1 MSAPWKCPQLQDSML
16 SPALSEPGIMPARTC
31 GRVDP
36 AGRPGA
42 LSPVRRGLGRHRGY
56 VNQALS
62 DVTVLDLGQ
71 VIAMPF
77 CTMLLADMGARVIK
91 VESRD
96 RGRERVSLGIKRKRN
111 GVEERVP
118 AAQYRDRNKLA
129 ITLELKTPKGVEL
142 FKELVKRSDVVTENF
157 SVGTLERLGLGYEDL
172 RQVKPDIVYASIT
185 AFGQHGPYAAQR
197 GYDMLAQALSGYMS
211 ITGFPDNPPTRSGQ
225 SISDYYAGMLCAFSI
240 VSALHYRN
248 RTGKGQ
254 HIDLALLDS
263 LVVALDNLGERYTV
277 GGEVLTRAGNVSFG
291 GSSSGV
297 YPTTDG
303 HVPIAAGASDAVW
316 RRVFAIIG
324 RSDLTLDA
332 GFATAA
338 ALRDPRDPGAAI
350 IHGRAAPPSKPEG
363 VRTPS
368 TGGVPAAPV
377 NNVAEMVA
385 DPQVQAREMFV
396 ELDHP
401 TYGRV
406 KTTGSP
412 LKMSKTPGRVR
423 SLAPMP
429 GEHNEDIFV
438 GMLGHTRDDLARWT
452 TEGVI

>member
-1 MSAPWKCPQLQDSML
+1 M
-16 SPALSEPGIMPARTC
+16 E
-31 GRVDP
+31 
-36 AGRPGA
+36 
-42 LSPVRRGLGRHRGY
+42 
-56 VNQALS
+56 QALS

-91 VESRD
+91 VESRE
-96 RGRERVSLGIKRKRN
+96 RGRERQSLGIKRKRG

-129 ITLELKTPKGVEL
+129 ITLELKTPRGVEL
-142 FKELVKRSDVVTENF
+142 FKELAKRSDVVTENF

-172 RQVKPDIVYASIT
+172 RRIKPDIVYASIT

-197 GYDMLAQALSGYMS
+197 GYDMLAQAISGYMS

-240 VSALHYRN
+240 VSAVHYRN

-254 HIDLALLDS
+254 RIDLALLDS

-303 HVPIAAGASDAVW
+303 HVAIAAGASDAVW
-316 RRVFAIIG
+316 RRFCEIIG
-324 RSDLTLDA
+324 RSDLT
-332 GFATAA
+332 
-338 ALRDPRDPGAAI
+338 RDPRFAAAAARRDRRDEVAAI
-350 IHGRAAPPSKPEG
+350 IQGWTEQRSKAAV
-363 VRTPS
+363 VRTLS

-401 TYGRV
+401 TYGKV
-406 KTTGSP
+406 KTTGTP
-412 LKMSKTPGRVR
+412 LKLSETPGRVR
-423 SLAPMP
+423 WLAPQP
-429 GEHNEDIFV
+429 GEHNEDVFV
-438 GMLGHTRDDLARWT
+438 GLLGYSRDDLARWRG
-452 TEGVI
+452 EGVI

>member
-1 MSAPWKCPQLQDSML
+1 M
-16 SPALSEPGIMPARTC
+16 
-31 GRVDP
+31 
-36 AGRPGA
+36 
-42 LSPVRRGLGRHRGY
+42 
-56 VNQALS
+56 NQALS

-91 VESRD
+91 VESRE

-129 ITLELKTPKGVEL
+129 VTLELKTPRGIEL
-142 FKELVKRSDVVTENF
+142 FKELVRHCDVVTENF
-157 SVGTLERLGLGYEDL
+157 SVGTLARLGLGYEDL
-172 RQVKPDIVYASIT
+172 KRGKPDIVYASIT

-197 GYDMLAQALSGYMS
+197 GYDMLAQAISGYMS
-211 ITGFPDNPPTRSGQ
+211 ITGFPDQPPTRSGQ

-240 VSALHYRN
+240 VSALHYRH

-254 HIDLALLDS
+254 RIDLALLDS
-263 LVVALDNLGERYTV
+263 LLVALDNLGERYTV

-297 YPTTDG
+297 YPTSDG
-303 HVPIAAGASDAVW
+303 HVAIAAGASDAVW
-316 RRVFAIIG
+316 RRFCEIIG
-324 RSDLTLDA
+324 RGDLTREPSLAADA
-332 GFATAA
+332 ARPGRRGYVATNIQGWTQQ
-338 ALRDPRDPGAAI
+338 R
-350 IHGRAAPPSKPEG
+350 SKAEV
-363 VRTPS
+363 VRTLS

-401 TYGRV
+401 TYGKV
-406 KTTGSP
+406 KTTGTP
-412 LKMSKTPGRVR
+412 LKLSETPGRVR
-423 SLAPMP
+423 WLAPQP
-429 GEHNEDIFV
+429 GEHNEDVFV
-438 GMLGHTRDDLARWT
+438 GLLGYSRDDLARWRG
-452 TEGVI
+452 EGVI

>member
-1 MSAPWKCPQLQDSML
+1 M
-16 SPALSEPGIMPARTC
+16 
-31 GRVDP
+31 
-36 AGRPGA
+36 
-42 LSPVRRGLGRHRGY
+42 
-56 VNQALS
+56 NQALS

-91 VESRD
+91 VESRE

-129 ITLELKTPKGVEL
+129 VTLELKTPRGIEL
-142 FKELVKRSDVVTENF
+142 FKELVRHYDVVTENF
-157 SVGTLERLGLGYEDL
+157 SVGTLERLGLGYTTL
-172 RQVKPDIVYASIT
+172 QTINPRLVYASIT
-185 AFGQHGPYAAQR
+185 AFGQYGPYAPQR
-197 GYDMLAQALSGYMS
+197 GYDMLAQAISGYMS

-254 HIDLALLDS
+254 RIDLALLDS

-303 HVPIAAGASDAVW
+303 HVAIAAGASDAVW
-316 RRVFAIIG
+316 RRFCELIG
-324 RSDLTLDA
+324 RDDLT
-332 GFATAA
+332 
-338 ALRDPRDPGAAI
+338 RDPRFAAAAARRDRRDEVAAI
-350 IHGRAAPPSKPEG
+350 IQRWTEQRPKAEV
-363 VRTPS
+363 VRTLS
-368 TGGVPAAPV
+368 TAGVPAAPV

-385 DPQVQAREMFV
+385 DPQVKAREMFV

-406 KTTGSP
+406 KTTGTP
-412 LKMSKTPGRVR
+412 LKLSETPGRIKW
-423 SLAPMP
+423 LAPNP
-429 GEHNEDIFV
+429 GQHNHEVFV
-438 GMLGHTRDDLARWT
+438 DLLGHSPSELAQWIS
-452 TEGVI
+452 EGGI